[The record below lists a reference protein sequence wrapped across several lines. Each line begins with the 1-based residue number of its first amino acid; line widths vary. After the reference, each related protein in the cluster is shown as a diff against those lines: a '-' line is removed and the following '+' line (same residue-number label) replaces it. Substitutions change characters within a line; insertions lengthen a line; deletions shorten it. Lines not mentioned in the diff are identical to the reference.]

1 VKPFFRRS
9 LPPLL
14 GLCAVAVGCK
24 LSKSPDCTP
33 FPAPSLSGATCKA
46 LSAPT
51 LLRDLGGAEFGGG
64 DTPVALTVD
73 DTAIYFTMNASADAD
88 PALFRMPK
96 SGGVPLVLDD
106 GVIAPIQVD
115 GPTLVYTRLV
125 STPQSGGFSSR
136 YPNVIQLG
144 DQCLFETLPNAGGT
158 RSVQGAPAVDGVG
171 GVLWLA
177 SSSGSAPASI
187 LRWDPIT
194 ATTSVVGS
202 ASSVYVTGFASD
214 ADHVYLAELTDSSTA
229 TTTIFA
235 MPSTGGPQGQLAS
248 VPEQVSIAGVDSD
261 SVYVAP
267 AAFDGTMTGGSFT
280 RIDKATGTITTLSDV
295 SGSVAN
301 AVHDSNVY
309 WALGDRVLRSPKA
322 GGPSEVVLD
331 LGDDSSTIL
340 AMAFDDCNIYIAGT
354 FSSPP
359 TSAGVRT
366 STSAIWGQ
374 SLSAATSATAP
385 DASAPVG
392 D

>member
-1 VKPFFRRS
+1 MKPFVRRS
-9 LPPLL
+9 LLPLL

-24 LSKSPDCTP
+24 LSKSPDCMP

-46 LSAPT
+46 LSTPT

-64 DTPVALTVD
+64 DTTVALTVD
-73 DTAIYFTMNASADAD
+73 DTAIYFTMNASADAIS
-88 PALFRMPK
+88 ALFRMPK
-96 SGGVPLVLDD
+96 SGGVPAVLDD
-106 GVIAPIQVD
+106 GVIAPIQID
-115 GPTLVYTRLV
+115 GPTLVYTRMV
-125 STPQSGGFSSR
+125 ATPQSGGFSIT

-144 DQCLFETLPNAGGT
+144 DQCLFDTLPNAGGT
-158 RSVQGAPAVDGVG
+158 RSVQGAPAIDGAG

-177 SSSGSAPASI
+177 SSSGSAPPSI
-187 LRWDPIT
+187 LRWDPVT

-214 ADHVYLAELTDSSTA
+214 ADHLYLAELTDSSTA

-235 MPSTGGPQGQLAS
+235 MPSTGGTQGQLAS
-248 VPEQVSIAGVDSD
+248 VPGQVSIAGVDSD

-267 AAFDGTMTGGSFT
+267 TAFGGTMAGGSFT
-280 RIDKATGTITTLSDV
+280 RIDKATGVATALSDV

-301 AVHDSNVY
+301 RVHDSNVY

-331 LGDDSSTIL
+331 LGDESTSIL
-340 AMAFDDCNIYIAGT
+340 AMAFDDCNVYVAGT
-354 FSSPP
+354 VSSPP
-359 TSAGVRT
+359 TSAGRT
-366 STSAIWGQ
+366 TASSAIWGQ
-374 SLSAATSATAP
+374 SLPAATSATAP